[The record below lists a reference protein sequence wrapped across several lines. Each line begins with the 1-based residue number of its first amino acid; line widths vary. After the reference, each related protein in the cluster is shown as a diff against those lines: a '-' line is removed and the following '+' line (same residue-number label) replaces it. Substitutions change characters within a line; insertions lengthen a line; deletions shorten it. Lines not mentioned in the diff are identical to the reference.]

1 MINILYCGDRN
12 IEDGLIISVLSL
24 LKNVTEELNIL
35 VMTLSLSKQ
44 EADSSQPASGTKE
57 TESQTACSET
67 ESAGRQILPVTE
79 ETIQYLDLLV
89 KEANPENRV
98 SLIDAT
104 ELFLKQIPAA
114 NMDTRFT
121 PCCMLRLYA
130 DQIPD
135 MPERVLYLDNDV
147 VCRRNFGDF
156 YHQEMEN
163 EELAGV
169 LDYYGSWFFRRNL
182 FHRDYLNSGVLLLN
196 MKKIRE
202 TGLFQRCRSLCE
214 TKKMFMPDQSAIN
227 KLAEHKKICNRQYN
241 DQRRFHEDTV
251 MQHFSTTFRFFP
263 RVRTLTV
270 KPWEVEKVHSVL
282 KLHEYDDLLAEYI
295 GVKAG
300 MQSAAKEAAC

>member
-24 LKNVTEELNIL
+24 LRNVTEELNIM
-35 VMTLSLSKQ
+35 VMTLSLSAKGTDDRTVLKGK
-44 EADSSQPASGTKE
+44 ETGSSQTVEAEGD
-57 TESQTACSET
+57 
-67 ESAGRQILPVTE
+67 SARQILPVTK
-79 ETIQYLDLLV
+79 ETVQLLDRLV
-89 KEANPENRV
+89 KETNPANRV

-104 ELFLKQIPAA
+104 ELFLKHVPAA

-135 MPERVLYLDNDV
+135 LPERVLYLDYDV
-147 VCRRNFGDF
+147 VCRRDFGDF

-163 EELAGV
+163 AELAGV
-169 LDYYGSWFFRRNL
+169 LDYYGSWFFRRNV
-182 FHRDYLNSGVLLLN
+182 FRRDYLNSGVLLLN

-202 TGLFQRCRSLCE
+202 TGLFMRCRSICE

-227 KLAEHKKICNRQYN
+227 KLAARKKICPRRYN
-241 DQRRFHEDTV
+241 DQRRLHEDTV
-251 MQHFSTTFRFFP
+251 LQHFSTTFRFFP
-263 RVRTLTV
+263 WIHTLTV

-295 GVKAG
+295 DVKAG
-300 MQSAAKEAAC
+300 MQSAGAAKEED